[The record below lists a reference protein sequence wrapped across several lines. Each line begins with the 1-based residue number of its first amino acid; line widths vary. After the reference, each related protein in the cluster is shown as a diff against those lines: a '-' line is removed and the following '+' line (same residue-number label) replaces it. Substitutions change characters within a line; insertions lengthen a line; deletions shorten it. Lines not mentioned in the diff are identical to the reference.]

1 MTFPTSQ
8 WRLLLREYIAT
19 NPEEKKAI
27 AKKLDVS
34 VRTIERWTADG
45 STTAPER
52 NKVFKLAQMVPS
64 REQEMRLSLQ
74 RDYPDAFERPSG
86 GEILSNIPSV
96 FFQRDVTT
104 LATAARKLA
113 RPTIMSSTMRQMVG
127 HLDPDEEG
135 ILALFAQCVKPV
147 EPGARIGGLTILTTG
162 YGTTERW
169 QLQQVERTYMIGAGT
184 LCAVAINRGD
194 VALYPQDEPNI
205 DYERISLIC
214 HAKDIGSAAS
224 YPVYREGD
232 IAGALWIGAVE
243 RDFFSETRRELFKQ
257 YTDKFALALRDSE
270 FYPSSQIELQHMPTL
285 VHQSAIY
292 IGAQQFL
299 EGLAQQYPNDTVE
312 QLEVHARQIFQECL
326 EIIKEREA
334 NAE

>member
-1 MTFPTSQ
+1 MTSQ
-8 WRLLLREYIAT
+8 WRLILRTYFEA
-19 NPEEKKAI
+19 NPEEKKVV
-27 AKKLDVS
+27 AKKLDTTVRS
-34 VRTIERWTADG
+34 VERWIADG

-52 NKVFKLAQMVPS
+52 AKVFRLSQVVPG

-96 FFQRDVTT
+96 FFQRDITT

-135 ILALFAQCVKPV
+135 ILVLFAQCVKPV
-147 EPGARIGGLTILTTG
+147 EPGARIGALTIHTTG

-169 QLQQVERTYMIGAGT
+169 QLQQIERSYMIGADT

-205 DYERISLIC
+205 DYVRTSLIC
-214 HAKDIGSAAS
+214 HAKDIKSAAA
-224 YPVYREGD
+224 YPIYREGD
-232 IAGALWIGAVE
+232 IAGALWIGAGE

-257 YTDKFALALRDSE
+257 YTDKFALALRDNE

-299 EGLAQQYPNDTVE
+299 EGLAQQYPNETME
-312 QLEVHARQIFQECL
+312 QLEEHARQIFQECL
-326 EIIKEREA
+326 VIIKERET
-334 NAE
+334 NVEQ